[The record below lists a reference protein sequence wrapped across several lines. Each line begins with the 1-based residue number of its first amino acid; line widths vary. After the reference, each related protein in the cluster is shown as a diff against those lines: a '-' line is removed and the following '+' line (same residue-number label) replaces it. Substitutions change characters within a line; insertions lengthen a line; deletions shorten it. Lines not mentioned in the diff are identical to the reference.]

1 MRNVK
6 LLPFIITALSVT
18 FFLFSCDKGRL
29 VSDDGEEQ
37 PETVVDMEKVDIEI
51 ENSVTLPET
60 RLSLTEEQMRNV
72 SPGNEFSFR
81 LFKTVHDKAESG
93 IVLSPLSVEFVLG
106 MVCNYV
112 DCGEEL
118 CQMLGLEGKDIG
130 VVNNYFQTLIGDLTG
145 GDAAGLKLADAV
157 MRDTR
162 GFSFKDELIGTLKNY
177 YNAEYQIFEALPLDK
192 LPVGERPEDLW
203 VKEKTDGMIDSAPWP
218 ILPTEASIF
227 NAICFKGEW
236 VHKFLEEATGD
247 HEFVKDDKTVVPVK
261 MMWQT
266 CDSTFIYK
274 GQGFTSISLPMS
286 DGAYLLS
293 ILLPDEGKDLNAV
306 LSGLNSESWEE
317 LRHGLSYK
325 KVSMGIPKFKAKYS
339 EKELFN
345 LLDENFRKAFSE
357 KNLRMAE
364 IDPETYIVNGIAQK
378 TAFEIDENGA
388 KAAAVTQARMV
399 GSSRPAHEQIEVFV
413 ADHPFVY
420 TISETGSGMIL
431 FIGTFEG

>member
-1 MRNVK
+1 MRNGK

-18 FFLFSCDKGRL
+18 FFLFSCEKAEK
-29 VSDDGEEQ
+29 VSDGGEEQ
-37 PETVVDMEKVDIEI
+37 PEAEVNNI

-60 RLSLTEEQMRNV
+60 RLSLTEEQMRNI

-145 GDAAGLKLADAV
+145 GDAAGLRLANAV
-157 MRDTR
+157 MKDIR
-162 GFSFKDELIGTLKNY
+162 GFPFKEDFIGTLKDY
-177 YNAEYQIFEALPLDK
+177 YNAEYQTIEALPLAD

-218 ILPTEASIF
+218 ILPAEASIF
-227 NAICFKGEW
+227 NAICFNGEW
-236 VHKFLEEATGD
+236 VHKFLEDATGD
-247 HEFVKDDKTVVPVK
+247 YEFIKDDMTFIPVK

-266 CDSTFIYK
+266 CDSTYFYK

-293 ILLPDEGKDLNAV
+293 ILLPDEGKDLKTV
-306 LSGLNSESWEE
+306 LSGLNSESWEG
-317 LRHGLSYK
+317 LRSGMSYK
-325 KVSMGIPKFKAKYS
+325 KVTMGIPRFRAVYS
-339 EKELFN
+339 EEELFN
-345 LLDENFRKAFSE
+345 LLDEDFRKAFSE
-357 KNLRMAE
+357 ENSRMLKG
-364 IDPETYIVNGIAQK
+364 DPETYVINGIAQK
-378 TAFEIDENGA
+378 AAIEIDENGA
-388 KAAAVTQARMV
+388 KAAAVTQVIMV
-399 GSSRPAHEQIEVFV
+399 GSPLHDDPDKIEVFV
-413 ADHPFVY
+413 ANHPFVY
-420 TISETGSGMIL
+420 TISETGSGLVL
-431 FIGTFEG
+431 FLGTYEG